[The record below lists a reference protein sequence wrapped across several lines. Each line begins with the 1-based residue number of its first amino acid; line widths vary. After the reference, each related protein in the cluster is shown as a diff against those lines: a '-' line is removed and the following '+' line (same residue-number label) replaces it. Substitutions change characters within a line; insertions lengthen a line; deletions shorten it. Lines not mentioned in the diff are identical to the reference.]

1 MEDLTRRALLA
12 GACSL
17 LALGAT
23 AVPAAAESAIRRL
36 PDGRLEVRVRAVRE
50 LNAIGGAV
58 SVGTVRGV
66 PVGVARTGAT
76 SYRAFSLSCP
86 HQKVTVERDGQGW
99 FCSAHG
105 SQFEPDG
112 DLVLGPA
119 TKGLR
124 RVPTAMKRGR
134 LVVG

>member
-1 MEDLTRRALLA
+1 MEELSRRALLV

-23 AVPAAAESAIRRL
+23 ALPAAAESAIRRL
-36 PDGRLEVRVRAVRE
+36 PDGRLEVRVNAVAG
-50 LNAIGGAV
+50 LASVGGAV
-58 SVGTVRGV
+58 SIGTVRGI
-66 PVGVARTGAT
+66 PVGVARTGPS
-76 SYRAFSLSCP
+76 SYRAFSLRCP
-86 HQKVTVERDGQGW
+86 HQKVTVERDPQGW
-99 FCSAHG
+99 VCSAHG

-119 TKGLR
+119 TRALS
-124 RVPTAMKRGR
+124 RVPATLRRGR